1 VPAPKKYVS
10 RKFSPFHAR
19 VLFLFDQLKQG
30 NHICSLANLYNSTK
44 IAGEAYGSWCY
55 MQKWLQATLLH
66 PARRIEESKGCRKGD
81 KAAVLEGEESCPN
94 LVVFIVY
101 DTKPVLF
108 LSVSCTSL
116 KWVEKV
122 KLVFDKKTE
131 KHIQMMFLSY
141 KVNDD

>member
-1 VPAPKKYVS
+1 MVHGVTCKS
-10 RKFSPFHAR
+10 
-19 VLFLFDQLKQG
+19 
-30 NHICSLANLYNSTK
+30 
-44 IAGEAYGSWCY
+44 
-55 MQKWLQATLLH
+55 
-66 PARRIEESKGCRKGD
+66 GCRPPSCILQEELKNQKDAEKVTGLT

-94 LVVFIVY
+94 LVAFIVY